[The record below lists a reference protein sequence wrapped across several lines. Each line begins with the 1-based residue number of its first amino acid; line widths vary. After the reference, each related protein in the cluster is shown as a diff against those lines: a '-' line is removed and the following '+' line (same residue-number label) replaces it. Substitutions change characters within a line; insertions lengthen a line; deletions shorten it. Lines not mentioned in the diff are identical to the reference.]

1 MINDALKS
9 NEVRDDLVAMTQAM
23 VRFDSQ
29 TPPSNTRAIANL
41 AASFLEH
48 HPQIKLTFHE
58 GEEPIMNLV
67 AELDGGLPGPRTIL
81 SGHIDTYPI
90 GHIVDWTSDPLG
102 GEIKEGRIYGRGS
115 ADMKGA
121 VAVLIAVIR
130 DFADRGPFKGS
141 LVLAL
146 AGDEERMGELGT
158 QWLIDNA
165 PEIHGDGVL
174 VADVG
179 GPSAV
184 RIGEKGM
191 LWIDLQ
197 AKGQQAH
204 GAHVHAGHNALD
216 RLVDAVTAL
225 RQIEKLRPTPPED
238 AIKVNNV
245 ASTLEQADGPAARE
259 TMTRVTMN
267 LGTLHGGLTANL
279 VPSEATAGL
288 DIRIPLG
295 LTTSEVRTA
304 VQSILEDHPD
314 ISWQV
319 TRCYEPTWTD
329 SSAPL
334 TKACVLGAEKALGR
348 ISWIDSRIGGSDSRL
363 WRRAGYPCVAIGLT
377 PSNLGAP
384 DESCE
389 IAELVELRRVYTS
402 ILNEIHQNGPQAAQ
416 C

>member
-1 MINDALKS
+1 MNQDALNS
-9 NEVRDDLVAMTQAM
+9 DEERADLVAMTQAM
-23 VRFDSQ
+23 VRLDTQ
-29 TPPSNTRAIANL
+29 TPPSNTRAIADL
-41 AASFLEH
+41 AASFLAH

-58 GEEPIMNLV
+58 GEAPVMNLV

-90 GHIVDWTSDPLG
+90 GHIADWTSDPLG
-102 GEIKEGRIYGRGS
+102 GEIKDGRIYGRGS

-121 VAVLIAVIR
+121 VAVLIAVMR
-130 DFADRGPFKGS
+130 DFADRGSFEGS
-141 LVLAL
+141 IVMAL

-191 LWIDLQ
+191 LWIDLR
-197 AKGQQAH
+197 AKGRQAH
-204 GAHVHAGHNALD
+204 GAHVHAGLNALD

-225 RQIEKLRPTPPED
+225 RQIENLSPAPPED
-238 AIKVNNV
+238 AVKVINA

-279 VPSEATAGL
+279 VPSEATAGI

-304 VQSILEDHPD
+304 VRNILEDHPD
-314 ISWQV
+314 VSWQV

-329 SSAPL
+329 SSDQL
-334 TKACVLGAEKALGR
+334 TKACLRGAERALGR
-348 ISWIDSRIGGSDSRL
+348 LSWTDSRIGGSDSRL

-389 IAELVELRRVYTS
+389 IEELVELRRVYTS
-402 ILNEIHQNGPQAAQ
+402 ILGEIHLKAL
-416 C
+416 